1 MSRQLHL
8 FELLKALTKAE
19 KRYFKLHAS
28 RNVTGEKNSYVQL
41 FDLLDS
47 MKTFDKAKLDKA
59 LTADLSISNLS
70 VANEYLFNAILESL
84 ELFNRGHSI
93 DQQLAG
99 QLAQAAILRDKG
111 LYAPSFLLLIKAE
124 RLAQRH
130 ERFTALVD
138 IYGLMRTLMA
148 TNRFSETGSHD
159 LPSVLNG
166 ALTAARE
173 TQLLWEVREIQ
184 YHFQR
189 TLSLKGIVNREA
201 QLTDLQALTRLPVLA
216 QVTPNSAFHTQ
227 IIAMTI
233 RSQYH
238 VLAQELEE
246 SYVYSKGIYELCL
259 ARPEVAGDGGRL
271 LFAAANNYMMR
282 CDQLQRYDEI
292 RTTIGLLATIEPV
305 RTDVMTIKVETMCNF
320 RMALALFDCDFSD
333 ASLVPSIE
341 AELAR
346 FEGKLNPAF
355 VMLLCTSISIY
366 FFLQGRYHDAL
377 QWINRFLYSP
387 DRSSLN
393 KNIPAAELYRLLIF
407 FEMGQFE
414 LLDSQ
419 NESVKNL
426 LRKREDYPKL
436 RATLHTF
443 FRKGLKDNGTM
454 KEKLDLLQGELR
466 ALFLSKEEYNAF
478 DLFRFDIWA
487 LAKQTNRPMHQLLRS
502 KEQ

>member
-8 FELLKALTKAE
+8 FELIKSLSKAE

-41 FDLLDS
+41 FDLLDG
-47 MKTFDKAKLDKA
+47 MKAFDKAKLDKA
-59 LTADLSISNLS
+59 LIADRSISNLS

-84 ELFNRGHSI
+84 ELFNRGRSV
-93 DQQLAG
+93 DQQLAA
-99 QLAQAAILRDKG
+99 QLAQGGILRDKG
-111 LYAPSFLLLIKAE
+111 LYAQSFQLLIKAE

-130 ERFTALVD
+130 ERFTALID
-138 IYGLMRTLMA
+138 IYSLMRTLMA

-201 QLTDLQALTRLPVLA
+201 QLADLKALTELPVLKE
-216 QVTPNSAFHTQ
+216 VSTKTGFHTQ

-233 RSQYH
+233 HSQYH

-246 SYVYSKGIYELCL
+246 SYVFSKGIYELCM

-292 RTTIGLLATIEPV
+292 RTTIGLLAAIEPT
-305 RTDVMTIKVETMCNF
+305 RMDVMTIKVETMCNF
-320 RMALALFDCDFSD
+320 RMVLALVDCDYSD
-333 ASLVPSIE
+333 EKLVPSID
-341 AELAR
+341 AELTL

-355 VMLLCTSISIY
+355 VMLLCTSISIF

-377 QWINRFLYSP
+377 QWINRFLYSS
-387 DRSSLN
+387 DRASLN

-407 FEMGQFE
+407 FEMGQFD

-436 RATLHTF
+436 RAALHTF
-443 FRKGLKDNGTM
+443 FRQGLKNPEKM
-454 KEKLDLLQGELR
+454 KVQFELLQNELTEIY
-466 ALFLSKEEYNAF
+466 LSKEEYNAF

-487 LAKQTNRPMHQLLRS
+487 MAKQQNVIMHQLMRS
-502 KEQ
+502 KDQ